1 MVEYLKNYIR
11 KIQTENNL
19 AREWIVTVKTE
30 LERFDPRD
38 FEPSVQHEI
47 VWHRVR
53 LHYLGESQRL
63 DKGTFGPFFDG
74 LLAVLDRYRG
84 EGSRGVARTF
94 PYVKDKALREIV
106 ERDYIEL
113 TVRVFPSGAWKSTV
127 IMAGSILE
135 AILFDLLSDPKRVAQ
150 TNASSKGAKAKGGV
164 PIDIL
169 TGADYWKLSQLIN
182 VAVDIGIL
190 SAERAATIDQVLRD
204 YRNFVHP
211 QRELKA
217 KHECSESEAG
227 LAKYGLDG
235 VCDHLAKTL
244 TETGGPSEISSAAS
258 N

>member
-1 MVEYLKNYIR
+1 MVEYLKNYIK
-11 KIQTENNL
+11 KIQTDNHL
-19 AREWIVTVKTE
+19 AREWIVAVKTE

-38 FEPSVQHEI
+38 FEPGVQHEI

-53 LHYLGESQRL
+53 LHYLAEANRL
-63 DKGTFGPFFDG
+63 DKGTFGPFFNG
-74 LLAVLDRYRG
+74 LLAVLDKYRG
-84 EGSRGVARTF
+84 EGSRGVIRSFA
-94 PYVKDKALREIV
+94 YVTDTVLREII

-113 TVRVFPSGAWKSTV
+113 TVKVFPSGAWKSTV

-135 AILFDLLSDPKRVAQ
+135 AILFDVLSDPKRVAQ
-150 TNASSKGAKAKGGV
+150 TNASPNGAKAKGGV

-169 TGADYWKLSQLIN
+169 TGADDWKLICLIN

-190 SAERAATIDQVLRD
+190 PKDRAATIDQVLRD

-211 QRELKA
+211 QKERKA

-235 VCDHLAKTL
+235 VCDHLERTL
-244 TETGGPSEISSAAS
+244 
-258 N
+258 